1 MNNNQ
6 EIRNALKNC
15 NVFQYELAD
24 AVGVSEYT
32 LCKHLRKELST
43 DEEERLLRAIERIA
57 DRKAGK

>member
-57 DRKAGK
+57 EGKGAK

>member
-32 LCKHLRKELST
+32 LCKHLRKELT
-43 DEEERLLRAIERIA
+43 VDEEERLLKAIERIA

>member
-6 EIRNALKNC
+6 AIKNALKKC

-24 AVGVSEYT
+24 AVGVSEFT
-32 LCKHLRKELST
+32 LCKHLRKELSA

-57 DRKAGK
+57 EGKGAK

>member
-24 AVGVSEYT
+24 AVGVSEFT
-32 LCKHLRKELST
+32 LCKHLRKELSA